1 MEKLEKHNI
10 DATTWYIS
18 KSQLEC
24 FNICPRQFYL
34 RYIKKIRT
42 PPSPAMALGT
52 RFHEWAEKFILHND
66 MLSEGDWESCIPK
79 NFTEAEKDN
88 ARWFLSYEEEQLHKL
103 GRDLWY
109 PLCVEKKLKSSTQYL
124 TGFIDRVDM
133 NEDRKSVCIVEY
145 KTGAK
150 IKPSSSK
157 LQSALYKKLWDEVN
171 PDLPATTC
179 RIINPVLQKAET
191 YDIPKRS
198 MTTVDKQ
205 IAALRDA
212 LEMNV
217 FPQSCSMVMFSYCG
231 LCKPEEV
238 NL

>member
-1 MEKLEKHNI
+1 MADKKI
-10 DATTWYIS
+10 DASTWYIS
-18 KSQLEC
+18 KSQLETY
-24 FNICPRQFYL
+24 NICPMQFYKK
-34 RYIKKIRT
+34 YILKIRT

-52 RFHEWAEKFILHND
+52 RFHEWAEKFIIHND
-66 MLSEGDWESCIPK
+66 MLTEGSWYECIPK
-79 NFTEAEKDN
+79 EFTVAEKEN
-88 ARWFLSYEEEQLHKL
+88 ARWFLDYEAEEMQRL

-124 TGFIDRVDM
+124 TGFIDRVDL
-133 NEDRKSVCIVEY
+133 NEDGKTVCIVEY

-150 IKPSSSK
+150 IKPSSIK
-157 LQSALYKKLWDEVN
+157 LQSALYKKLWDEFN
-171 PDLPATTC
+171 PTLPATTC
-179 RIINPVLQKAET
+179 RVINPVLQMAET

-212 LEMNV
+212 LEMNT
-217 FPQSCSMVMFSYCG
+217 FPRSCSMVMYSYCG